1 MPIRNTTPDPK
12 QLQRLMPGV
21 PDAAIEE
28 LAATARAV
36 TYAGGE
42 TIIGGGSRLV
52 PGLVVEGAIRL
63 VVRAADGREAT
74 LRTVGRGGMFGL
86 VALFD
91 AERSFVTVERSLVA
105 VQRTTVTLFDPACVL
120 RLGFR
125 HAGLAMHIGRHLAD
139 SANVLTD
146 TAGGFAFL
154 TVRQRLAGHLLGIAA
169 PGADGRLAAAATQ
182 QELANAIGS
191 VREVVARNL
200 YDLRREGVIA
210 VSRRQVAIVDPRALA
225 ACAHGA

>member
-1 MPIRNTTPDPK
+1 
-12 QLQRLMPGV
+12 MPGV
-21 PDAAIEE
+21 PEAAIEE
-28 LAATARAV
+28 LAATSRAV

-42 TIIGGGSRLV
+42 TVIGGGSQLV

-91 AERSFVTVERSLVA
+91 AERSFVTMERSLVA
-105 VQRTTVTLFDPACVL
+105 VQRTTVTLFEPASIL

-146 TAGGFAFL
+146 TAGQFAFM
-154 TVRQRLAGHLLGIAA
+154 TVRQRLAGHLLGAA
-169 PGADGRLAAAATQ
+169 TAESGGRLAALATQ
-182 QELANAIGS
+182 QQLANSIGS
-191 VREVVARNL
+191 VREVVARTL
-200 YDLRREGVIA
+200 HDLREEGLID
-210 VSRRQVAIVDPRALA
+210 VSRGCVTILRPEELA
-225 ACAHGA
+225 ANAAM